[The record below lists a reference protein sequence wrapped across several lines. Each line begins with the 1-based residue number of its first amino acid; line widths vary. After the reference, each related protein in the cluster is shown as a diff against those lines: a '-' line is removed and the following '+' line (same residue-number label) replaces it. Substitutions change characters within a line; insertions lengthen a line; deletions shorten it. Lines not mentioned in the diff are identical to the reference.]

1 MKKQFTDAQ
10 KAIAIATLREA
21 KEKYASKVKSYTIG
35 QIVNMVKHK
44 KLKLSFVQRHYV
56 TKSSDEIIWAIVS
69 GKGVPLIVCN
79 KIGNILDVIDGNQR
93 LTSILLY
100 VTGATNEIWE
110 GLVFNTPKNKTPT
123 TLNMNKVLKNEK
135 DDIFLDEE
143 TIECFELIFNGRPFS
158 ELPKEIRDM
167 ILNIKINFAVYD
179 NLSLGD
185 EADVYVKVN
194 KGITPLKNI
203 EIVKAMCSQELWD
216 MIQDLGKELNLNVPG
231 KSRLKVEQI
240 VAELFSAFITS
251 AYLNYQE
258 KEFPDDK
265 WKNITAAVLSYFS
278 EDENKEEAKEL
289 FEEFKKSIYAFKDL
303 KYFIACKLK
312 KDRKSEVFDVQE
324 LRQYYYTYINKTFAE
339 NPEFHRTYQTNN
351 TQFLNGDDYKTK
363 LFDVNGKLLT
373 YKDLCQQGTSN
384 IDNVR
389 QCSKILDSTNEEKGL
404 HISSAEDIKSF
415 RDKKYQD
422 VVSFHF

>member
-1 MKKQFTDAQ
+1 MKKQITDAQ
-10 KAIAIATLREA
+10 KAIVIATLREA
-21 KEKYASKVKSYTIG
+21 KEKYSSRVKSYTIG
-35 QIVNMVKHK
+35 QIVNMVKNK

-56 TKSSDEIIWAIVS
+56 TKSSEEIVWAIVS

-79 KIGNILDVIDGNQR
+79 KVNNVLSIIDGNQR
-93 LTSILLY
+93 ITSILLY
-100 VTGATNEIWE
+100 VTGATNENWD
-110 GLVFNTPKNKTPT
+110 GLVFCAPDKKVPM
-123 TLNMNKVLKNEK
+123 TLDMNKILKNEK
-135 DDIFLDEE
+135 DDVFSDEQKV
-143 TIECFELIFNGRPFS
+143 ECFELIFNKTPFVD
-158 ELPKEIRDM
+158 LPDEIQEK
-167 ILNIKINFAVYD
+167 ILNTKIKFEIYD
-179 NLSLGD
+179 NLSLGE
-185 EADVYVKVN
+185 EAEVYVNVN

-203 EIVKAMCSQELWD
+203 EITKAMCSPELWN
-216 MIQDLGKELNLNVPG
+216 MIYSLGEELNLNVSG

-251 AYLNYQE
+251 SYLNYQG

-324 LRQYYYTYINKTFAE
+324 LRRYYYTYINQTFAE
-339 NPEFHRTYQTNN
+339 NEDFHHTYQNNN
-351 TQFLNGDDYKTK
+351 TKFLNGDDYKCK
-363 LFDVNGKLLT
+363 LFNVNDKLLT

-384 IDNVR
+384 IENIR
-389 QCSKILDSTNEEKGL
+389 QCSKILNSINEEKGL

-415 RDKKYQD
+415 RAKKYQE